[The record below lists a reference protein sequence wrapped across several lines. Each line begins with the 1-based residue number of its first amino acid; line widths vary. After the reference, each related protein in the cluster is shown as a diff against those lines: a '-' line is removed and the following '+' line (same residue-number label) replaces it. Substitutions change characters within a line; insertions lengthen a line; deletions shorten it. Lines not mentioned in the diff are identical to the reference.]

1 MTTPAAPGA
10 RSPGAANYVANTAVT
25 WPGRLRQSHAYF
37 GNRPPGQ
44 MLATAAPGPAPAT
57 SRLQAELLECRLA
70 SFLSR
75 ALVCARKRGRCPVSA
90 SDRPT
95 SAQALP
101 APRCLGGI
109 NDR

>member
-25 WPGRLRQSHAYF
+25 WPGRLRPGLLPQPPP
-37 GNRPPGQ
+37 RPDAGHRRALDQP
-44 MLATAAPGPAPAT
+44 PAT
-57 SRLQAELLECRLA
+57 SRLRAELLECRLA

-75 ALVCARKRGRCPVSA
+75 ALVCARKRGRCPLSA

-95 SAQALP
+95 SAQGLP